1 MKRCVV
7 PLAILALAGC
17 ATYRMGQAR
26 DAGPIA
32 TLESARLPVD
42 MAQCV
47 ETTWQLESLFG
58 TDADAFTD
66 RDGKGRFTVSNH
78 ASTYFADIEPNGRGS
93 LVRFYGEPRR
103 GEAAQKRQATLATC
117 L

>member
-7 PLAILALAGC
+7 ALAILALAGC

-58 TDADAFTD
+58 PDADAFTD
-66 RDGKGRFTVSNH
+66 RDGKGRFTVL
-78 ASTYFADIEPNGRGS
+78 EPHLYLFR
-93 LVRFYGEPRR
+93 RHRAQWPRQHR
-103 GEAAQKRQATLATC
+103 ALLR
-117 L
+117 